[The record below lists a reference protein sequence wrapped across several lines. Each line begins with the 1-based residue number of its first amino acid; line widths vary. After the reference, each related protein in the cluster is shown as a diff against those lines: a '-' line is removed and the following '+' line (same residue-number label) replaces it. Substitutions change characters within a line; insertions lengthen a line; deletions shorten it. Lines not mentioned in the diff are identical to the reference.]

1 MQTKLF
7 LLVTTLLVNY
17 FSAIPAFQGAS
28 FSCRIDGQILSG
40 AGNNRY
46 SNIAI
51 KSAADIVNFILVPMD
66 GKIKGVPPQINFFVA
81 PVGTT
86 MVKNNDGKYSVRYSP
101 GGVDND
107 YQAAGVTVVIS
118 SSTGGHITG
127 TFSGKFTRS
136 GKTVQIT
143 DGKFDIP
150 VSH

>member
-1 MQTKLF
+1 
-7 LLVTTLLVNY
+7 
-17 FSAIPAFQGAS
+17 
-28 FSCRIDGQILSG
+28 
-40 AGNNRY
+40 
-46 SNIAI
+46 
-51 KSAADIVNFILVPMD
+51 MD
-66 GKIKGVPPQINFFVA
+66 GKVKGVPPQINFFVA
-81 PVGTT
+81 PVGTIT
-86 MVKNNDGKYSVRYSP
+86 VKNNEGKYSIKYTP

-118 SSTGGHITG
+118 SSTAGRMSG